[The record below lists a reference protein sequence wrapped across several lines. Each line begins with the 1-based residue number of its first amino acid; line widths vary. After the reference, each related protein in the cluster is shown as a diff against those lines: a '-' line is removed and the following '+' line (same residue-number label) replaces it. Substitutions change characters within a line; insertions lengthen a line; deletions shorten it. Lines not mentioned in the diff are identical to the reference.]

1 VNADFILLHAR
12 QLLTAVGPAPR
23 RGPQQA
29 DIQIVEDA
37 AIAAHEG
44 RLVFVGPSGALA
56 HSVVPLPHARIVDL
70 GRTCTLLP
78 GFVDAH
84 THAMFAGDRSQEL
97 RRRLAGE
104 TYARIAAEGGG
115 ILATVAATRK
125 ASEDELVA
133 LTHLRLDRVLACGT
147 TTCEI
152 KSGYG
157 LTTAA
162 ELRMLR
168 ALRVLAGRHPMSIVA
183 TFLGAHEI
191 PPEYRSDRSRYA
203 HLVVEEMIPAVAAE
217 GLAEWCDVFC
227 EQGVFTPDE
236 SAHILASGRE
246 AGLKPRIHADELGS
260 SGGSRVAAALGAR
273 SADHLVF
280 ATSEDIRA
288 LADAEITATLL
299 PAAAFYLKLGRYAPA
314 RELIEA
320 GVPVALASDLNP
332 GGGLSPSLPFVLA
345 LACFAMH
352 MTFEEALT
360 GVTLNAA
367 WSLDRADEVGSLEP
381 GKLADIVILDGDP
394 VDLLRAGAVAIA
406 AVIKRG
412 AVVHG
417 SIPYSGSPGGGS

>member
-1 VNADFILLHAR
+1 VNADLILLHAR

-23 RGPQQA
+23 HGPQQGE
-29 DIQIVEDA
+29 ILIVEDA
-37 AIAAHEG
+37 AVAALEG
-44 RLVFVGPSGALA
+44 RLVFVGRSDA
-56 HSVVPLPHARIVDL
+56 LPHAVRRLPHACIVDL
-70 GRTCTLLP
+70 GGRCTLLP

-84 THAMFAGDRSQEL
+84 THAMFAGDRSGEL

-115 ILATVAATRK
+115 ILATVAATRR
-125 ASEDELVA
+125 ASEAELVE
-133 LTHLRLDRVLACGT
+133 LTRPRLDRMLACGT

-168 ALRVLAGRHPMSIVA
+168 ALRVLAGTHPMSIVA

-191 PPEYRSDRSRYA
+191 PPEYRSDRHRYVN
-203 HLVVEEMIPAVAAE
+203 LVVGDMIPAVAAE

-227 EQGVFTPDE
+227 EDGVFTPDE
-236 SAHILASGRE
+236 SARVLASGRE

-260 SGGSRVAAALGAR
+260 SGGSRVAAAVGAR

-280 ATSEDIRA
+280 ASVQDIQA
-288 LADAEITATLL
+288 LADAGVAATLL

-332 GGGLSPSLPFVLA
+332 GGGLSPSLPFVMA

-352 MTFEEALT
+352 MTFEEALV

-367 WSLDRADEVGSLEP
+367 WALDRADEVGSLEP

-394 VDLLRAGAVAIA
+394 VDLLRTGAVAIA

-417 SIPYSGSPGGGS
+417 SIPYSGSPGGG